1 LAGSVRLLIPAA
13 GQGAR
18 LGAQTPKAL
27 APLAGEPLLV
37 RTLRRLAPTGLV
49 DDAVIV
55 TPASHADALE
65 RVVGEAF
72 PDARMTFV
80 PGGAERQ
87 HSVMRGLDAL
97 DESVEIVAIH
107 DAARPFVAPETVL
120 RAVEAAR
127 ECGAAT
133 VAIPSTDTILV
144 GDADGFLVDTPDRSM
159 LWACQ
164 TPQVF
169 RVDIIREAH
178 ARAARE
184 GWSVTDDATLV
195 RRLGA
200 RVRLVT
206 GSPLN
211 LKVTTPEDYALA
223 EAILAG
229 GLR

>member
-1 LAGSVRLLIPAA
+1 MAGSVRLLIPAA

-55 TPASHADALE
+55 TPASHAGEIE
-65 RVVGEAF
+65 RVVVEAF
-72 PDARMTFV
+72 PDAGMTFV
-80 PGGAERQ
+80 SGGTERQ

-97 DESVEIVAIH
+97 DEPVEIVAIH
-107 DAARPFVAPETVL
+107 DAARPFVVSETVL

-133 VAIPSTDTILV
+133 VAVPSTDTILV
-144 GDADGFLVDTPDRSM
+144 GDADGFLVDTPDRST

-169 RVDIIREAH
+169 RVDLIREAH
-178 ARAARE
+178 ARAVRE
-184 GWSVTDDATLV
+184 GWAVTDDATLV

-200 RVRLVT
+200 RVRLVR